1 MSSQINYY
9 NQNISFPRI
18 IPLIKKSFNSE
29 RSKNGFNINNNLND
43 NMKENYN
50 ITKKNIGL
58 INPNK
63 KNSDQQ
69 IYIGNNLNY
78 FNEAAVSNSP
88 IISKE
93 QTIKILNQLNKNICQ
108 ICKQNNC
115 SATGFFC
122 KIPVFNLI
130 LPVLITNSEIL
141 NEDDI
146 KVNRIIK
153 IVLIEKENEKENN
166 KVIQIVIN
174 EPRITFRDEK
184 LNITIIEIIPK
195 IDGINDFLEVDNEVN
210 EINLKEKIKYQY
222 ILQHINGKK
231 CFTYN
236 EVKYKIIG
244 QNIINSCNISKDSS
258 GSPMLNLNNG
268 KIIGVHIENKKN
280 QKILVLIKFIID
292 ELNKTYNINKS
303 KLNLREEE
311 KEKGTEIKPLNN
323 NEFYVGDLENG
334 RIAIYYSDGKLKYEG
349 DRING
354 DFEGKGTYYYK
365 RGNRYEG
372 EWKKGLKHGRGILY
386 YDLEATKKRYE
397 GNYIKGEFEGKGI
410 YYWDDGSYYEGDFV
424 KGLKHGYGNH
434 YQKDGKLKYKGHF
447 FNDKYGGEGV
457 YYCSNGDYY
466 IGDFKDGLK
475 HGKGTLYNKNGDIIM
490 KGKFVSNKY
499 QDTK

>member
-18 IPLIKKSFNSE
+18 IPLIQKSFNSE

-50 ITKKNIGL
+50 ITKKNNRL
-58 INPNK
+58 INPNN

-78 FNEAAVSNSP
+78 FNEAAVFNSP

-108 ICKQNNC
+108 ICKPNNC

-122 KIPVFNLI
+122 KIQVFNLI
-130 LPVLITNSEIL
+130 LPVLITNSDIL

-153 IVLIEKENEKENN
+153 IVLIEKENKKENN
-166 KVIQIVIN
+166 KVMQIVIN

-195 IDGINDFLEVDNEVN
+195 IDGINDFLEVDDEVN

-222 ILQHINGKK
+222 ILQHKDGKK
-231 CFTYN
+231 SFTYN

-244 QNIINSCNISKDSS
+244 QNIINSCNTSKDSS
-258 GSPMLNLNNG
+258 GSPILNLNNG
-268 KIIGVHIENKKN
+268 EVIGVHIENKKN
-280 QKILVLIKFIID
+280 QKILVLIKFIVD

-303 KLNLREEE
+303 KLNLKEE

-334 RIAIYYSDGKLKYEG
+334 KIAIYYSDGKLKYEG

-354 DFEGKGTYYYK
+354 NFEGKGTYYYK

-372 EWKKGLKHGRGILY
+372 EWKKGLKHGKGILY
-386 YDLEATKKRYE
+386 YDHEAKKKRYE

-424 KGLKHGYGNH
+424 KGLKHGYGKY

-447 FNDKYGGEGV
+447 FNDKYGGEGE
-457 YYCSNGDYY
+457 YYCNNGDYY
-466 IGDFKDGLK
+466 IGDFKDGYK
-475 HGKGTLYNKNGDIIM
+475 HGKGTLFNKKGDVII
-490 KGKFVSNKY
+490 KGKFVNNKY
-499 QDTK
+499 QDKK